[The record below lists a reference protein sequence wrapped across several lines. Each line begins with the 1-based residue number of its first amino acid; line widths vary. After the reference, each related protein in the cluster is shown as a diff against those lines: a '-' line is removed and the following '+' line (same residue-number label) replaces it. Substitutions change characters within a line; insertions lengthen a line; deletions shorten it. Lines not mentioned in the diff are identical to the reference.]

1 MPTGHHTKTSFSP
14 YRKWSIGLNVCL
26 VILLVLAVVVMANY
40 LSRNHFLRLNLST
53 RSKIQLYPRTLNVL
67 KSLTNHVRVTVFYDK
82 KEPLYTT
89 VVSLLNHRKYL
100 YAVPA
105 ILLMVALAPAM
116 A

>member
-1 MPTGHHTKTSFSP
+1 MFGAGAVLNLAAPGFVRRVYQRWDYP
-14 YRKWSIGLNVCL
+14 RGFYYVVGLAQGL
-26 VILLVLAVVVMANY
+26 TALFLAVPE
-40 LSRNHFLRLNLST
+40 T
-53 RSKIQLYPRTLNVL
+53 RIWGGILGAMILFV
-67 KSLTNHVRVTVFYDK
+67 
-82 KEPLYTT
+82 T

>member
-1 MPTGHHTKTSFSP
+1 MWVTLIFCGTTALFLSLPQTRIWG
-14 YRKWSIGLNVCL
+14 G
-26 VILLVLAVVVMANY
+26 VLGAM
-40 LSRNHFLRLNLST
+40 
-53 RSKIQLYPRTLNVL
+53 VL
-67 KSLTNHVRVTVFYDK
+67 FI
-82 KEPLYTT
+82 T